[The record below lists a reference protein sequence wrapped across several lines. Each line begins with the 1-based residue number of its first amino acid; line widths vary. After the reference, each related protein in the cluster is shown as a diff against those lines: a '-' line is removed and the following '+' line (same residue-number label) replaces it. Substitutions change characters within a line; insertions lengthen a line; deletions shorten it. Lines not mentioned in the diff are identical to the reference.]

1 MTDLKPLSKTSA
13 SLPCVLK
20 YPILILR
27 AFMEYYATF
36 A

>member
-13 SLPCVLK
+13 SLPCVVK

-27 AFMEYYATF
+27 AFMEYYAKF